1 MHQGALKSDLWLV
14 LVTVFAAL
22 GWVFSA
28 EALVGMT
35 PLLFIGVRF
44 LLAGLLL
51 MVAGGRPL
59 QRLTRLD
66 WRNAL
71 LTGAVMGVA
80 MSFWI
85 MGLATA
91 DNLGVGAFLASLGVV
106 FVPIVGRLL
115 FGSATTAS
123 TWVAVGVAVIGLA
136 CLRVEDGFSL
146 SGSDVFFLLAALS
159 FSVHFNLNTRF
170 SVRIPAL
177 PLTAI
182 QLTVTGLVALTL
194 STALEPV
201 PVVPGLDILG
211 WLLASVV
218 IATGLRF
225 WLQVKA
231 QGLATAS
238 HAAVILTLEPVWAS
252 LFGLWWFGQQMSLL
266 QLLGCG
272 LILSALLV
280 SRWRLL
286 FRRSMLRGSI

>member
-159 FSVHFNLNTRF
+159 FSVLKTVMRGKGKRHEAKREGQDQ
-170 SVRIPAL
+170 SVHQQDWR
-177 PLTAI
+177 
-182 QLTVTGLVALTL
+182 
-194 STALEPV
+194 
-201 PVVPGLDILG
+201 PGVE
-211 WLLASVV
+211 A
-218 IATGLRF
+218 
-225 WLQVKA
+225 
-231 QGLATAS
+231 
-238 HAAVILTLEPVWAS
+238 H
-252 LFGLWWFGQQMSLL
+252 
-266 QLLGCG
+266 
-272 LILSALLV
+272 LV
-280 SRWRLL
+280 SGAA
-286 FRRSMLRGSI
+286 SEASGD